1 MKKLTLSLSVFFA
14 VAMIII
20 SCTKNNSV
28 KPAKTPGITTD
39 NSFIVA
45 TNVAGNAIWSGTDN
59 PPTAVGNVGD
69 FYINTTLHYLWGPK
83 TASGWGTATHLVGT
97 AGAPGTP
104 GSVIL
109 SGTTYPPAAVGNIGD
124 YYINKTNMFFY
135 GPKTASGW
143 GTALALRGTANVT
156 YSDWIT
162 PSTYKKDTIFG
173 TFHFDATITASAIT
187 QAILDKG
194 SVLVY
199 AKLDGYNPVIWP
211 TNQVS
216 NLPIVITYMS
226 GTTANIDTWSDNVT
240 LGSIQIDL
248 ASSLN
253 AYGSISNAH
262 QFRYVIIPG
271 GVHTLGAV
279 NPKNYSEVQQALHI
293 KD

>member
-14 VAMIII
+14 AAMMII
-20 SCTKNNSV
+20 SCTKNNTV
-28 KPAKTPGITTD
+28 KPAPIPSVTAD
-39 NSFIVA
+39 NSYIVA
-45 TNVAGNAIWSGTDN
+45 TDVAGTAIWSGTDN
-59 PPTAVGNVGD
+59 PPTTVGNIGD
-69 FYINTTLHYLWGPK
+69 FYINTPLHHLWGPK
-83 TASGWGTATHLVGT
+83 TAAGWGAATVLVGSS
-97 AGAPGTP
+97 
-104 GSVIL
+104 GSAIL
-109 SGTTYPPAAVGNIGD
+109 SGTTVPAATLGKVGD

-143 GTALALRGTANVT
+143 GTGVGLRGTANVT

-173 TFHFDATITASAIT
+173 IFHFDANITASKIT

-199 AKLDGYNPVIWP
+199 GKLDGYNPVIWP
-211 TNQVS
+211 TAQVS
-216 NLPIVITYMS
+216 SLPILINYMS
-226 GTTANIDTWSDNVT
+226 GTTANLDTWSDNVT
-240 LGSIQIDL
+240 LGNIQIDL
-248 ASSLN
+248 TSSLN

-271 GVHTLGAV
+271 GVETLGTV
-279 NPKNYSEVQQALHI
+279 NPKNYSEVQKALHI

>member
-1 MKKLTLSLSVFFA
+1 MKTLTLSLVVFFA
-14 VAMIII
+14 ATMIII
-20 SCTKNNSV
+20 SCTKNTAV
-28 KPAKTPGITTD
+28 KPARITNINAD
-39 NSFIVA
+39 NSFIIA
-45 TNVAGNAIWSGTDN
+45 TDVAGTSIWSGTDN
-59 PPTAVGNVGD
+59 PPTTVGNVGD

-83 TASGWGTATHLVGT
+83 TATGWGAATHLV
-97 AGAPGTP
+97 GTP

-109 SGTTYPPAAVGNIGD
+109 SGAGVPAATLGRVGD
-124 YYINKTNMFFY
+124 YYINKNIMSFY

-143 GTALALRGTANVT
+143 GTAVSLRGTANVT

-162 PSTYKKDTIFG
+162 PPTYKKDTIFG
-173 TFHFDATITASAIT
+173 TFHFDANIAASAIT

-199 AKLDGYNPVIWP
+199 GKLDGYNPVIWP

-216 NLPIVITYMS
+216 GLPIVITYMS
-226 GTTANIDTWSDNVT
+226 GTTANLDTWSDNVT
-240 LGSIQIDL
+240 LGNIQIDL

-253 AYGSISNAH
+253 AYGGISNAH

-279 NPKNYSEVQQALHI
+279 NPKNYPEVQKALHI
-293 KD
+293 TD